1 MAKVISMQSADK
13 YAGQNATFAMFCY
26 ESDELRDIL
35 LENWFIENL
44 GNIANQNAKKK
55 YAKSCCLNMSPE
67 DNNCPFILSN
77 LTFVDFSDFVMQP
90 KACRG
95 KGQGYL

>member
-13 YAGQNATFAMFCY
+13 YAGQNATFVMFCY
-26 ESDELRDIL
+26 KSDKLQDAL
-35 LENWFIENL
+35 LEKWFIENL
-44 GNIANQNAKKK
+44 GNIANQNAKKT

-77 LTFVDFSDFVMQP
+77 LTFVHFSNFVMQR

-95 KGQGYL
+95 KSQGQL